1 MRCVPPAAGRDVGG
15 AAVGADGDVP
25 RERPFGSRS
34 HLRPVADGSAEDV
47 QVKGPAGREP
57 PPGAGP
63 AGWRLPLRLW
73 PPVAGSGGA
82 AVFVSGRWGGRGWK
96 RGKVFVR
103 GTGRNPGRSLA
114 PVGSG

>member
-1 MRCVPPAAGRDVGG
+1 M
-15 AAVGADGDVP
+15 GADGDVP
-25 RERPFGSRS
+25 RERPFGGRS

-57 PPGAGP
+57 PREGDRRDGN
-63 AGWRLPLRLW
+63 
-73 PPVAGSGGA
+73 PPWSGCGGVAAPTAALAAGSGERQ
-82 AVFVSGRWGGRGWK
+82 GRGLCFWAMGGRGWK